1 MGNQIC
7 AHRAVILAAGDFT
20 NDPELKS
27 RYMGPREAKAE
38 AVNETATG
46 ASITNV
52 LTGSG
57 LLRRSLVLVSFAG
70 LRAQQQEAQSFGRH
84 FFDAASS
91 P

>member
-1 MGNQIC
+1 MGNQIR

-20 NDPELKS
+20 NNAELKS

-46 ASITNV
+46 ASITKV

-57 LLRRSLVLVSFAG
+57 LLRRLAVLVSFAG
-70 LRAQQQEAQSFGRH
+70 LRTQQQEAQLFGRH